1 MPGEGRVAGLDR
13 DDIEGI
19 GDDRAGGG
27 APARF
32 RDVAQ
37 RVDAQPLG
45 TRQRGLAVLLRQR
58 IEPCCEARDLLD
70 QVLAEQLRRRV
81 EPREQRRR
89 LAAQPRR
96 VLAFQRGIQQRGR
109 QAVRREVEQGAGV
122 GQGCV
127 SVSPAA

>member
-1 MPGEGRVAGLDR
+1 
-13 DDIEGI
+13 
-19 GDDRAGGG
+19 
-27 APARF
+27 
-32 RDVAQ
+32 
-37 RVDAQPLG
+37 
-45 TRQRGLAVLLRQR
+45 VLLRQR
-58 IEPCCEARDLLD
+58 VEPRSEARDLLD

-96 VLAFQRGIQQRGR
+96 VLTFQRGIQQRGR